1 MIRPLR
7 TVSAVVLALMTAA
20 PALADVELKL
30 FHRWPNAPFKP
41 YIDSVIA
48 DFQAANP
55 GITIVT
61 DQVLNDAYKDKI
73 RVVLGSSNQPD
84 IFFSWSGE
92 WAFNIVR
99 AGRSMDL
106 GPVLAANP
114 EWAGNIIA
122 AQIEPFTMD
131 GKVYGLPW
139 QMDGKAIF
147 YNKDAWQKAGITEEP
162 KTFGEL
168 MAICTKLKEA
178 GQTPLLFGSKAP
190 WAISHYIGTFNER
203 ILPPEVLAA
212 DYDRTK
218 GEFTHPG
225 YVTALEKFQELSTCM
240 NPSPNGIDHETE
252 RNGFIGGRGT
262 MAYLQYVEMGYL
274 KEVGF
279 PYGFFIFPPVEGGEG
294 KGDTLQGAPQGWMIA
309 EGSEHKEEAVKF
321 LQFLLSPEMGARLT
335 KETGI
340 ISPIKGAVTDQS
352 ATPQQIVAFDQIMNA
367 GDPYIWLDT
376 ALDAAV
382 ADAYMKGVQL
392 LLDGQKTPAEVMAD
406 VQAAAKRV
414 RESL

>member
-55 GITIVT
+55 GITVVT

-162 KTFGEL
+162 MTFGEL

>member
-106 GPVLAANP
+106 SPVLAANP
-114 EWAGNIIA
+114 EWSGNIIA
-122 AQIEPFTMD
+122 AQIAPFTMD

-147 YNKDAWQKAGITEEP
+147 YNKDAWEKAGVTEEP

-168 MAICTKLKEA
+168 MAICAKLKEA

-262 MAYLQYVEMGYL
+262 MAYLQYAEMGYL

-309 EGSEHKEEAVKF
+309 EGSQHKDEAIKF

>member
-55 GITIVT
+55 GITVVT

-106 GPVLAANP
+106 SPVLAANP
-114 EWAGNIIA
+114 EWSGNIIA
-122 AQIEPFTMD
+122 AQIAPFTMD

-147 YNKDAWQKAGITEEP
+147 YNKDAWEKAGVTEEP

-168 MAICTKLKEA
+168 MAICAKLKEA

-262 MAYLQYVEMGYL
+262 MAYLQYAEMGYL

-309 EGSEHKEEAVKF
+309 EGSQHKDEAIKF

>member
-55 GITIVT
+55 GITVVT

-106 GPVLAANP
+106 SPVLAANP
-114 EWAGNIIA
+114 EWSGNIIA
-122 AQIEPFTMD
+122 AQIAPFTMD

-147 YNKDAWQKAGITEEP
+147 YNKDAWEKAGVTEEP

-168 MAICTKLKEA
+168 MAICAKLKEA

-309 EGSEHKEEAVKF
+309 EGSQHKDEAIKF